1 MELEHSFSVPVPAER
16 AWDVLLDVE
25 RVAPCMPGAT
35 LDSVE
40 GDSIVGRIKVKV
52 GPITMTYA
60 GTAKFTERDTEARVI
75 TLEASGKETRG
86 AGTASASVHSRLLPE
101 GDHTQ
106 VTVQTTLNV
115 TGKPAQFGRGVMN
128 EVGAK
133 LIGIFADNL
142 AAMLAAESAGDADIT
157 EEEEIPGGNVVALA
171 SGTPDEALP
180 IDVLNLSTRA
190 WSSLRHDGIQTLG
203 DLTRRTDQQLLAID
217 GVGPASLT
225 DIKAK
230 LADRGL
236 ALAPAEAS
244 GPSGAAPSQAAAP
257 SRPAAA
263 GAAETP
269 GPAEAAGSA
278 SGGAE
283 SRAAETALPGEPAQS
298 TEAAD
303 LAGAQPADLNGA
315 RQAAAGKHAGA
326 EAETGED
333 LAEVTP
339 IRPARHETP
348 PAAQV
353 PVQREPTAWQ
363 PPDNDAID
371 LLDVAGL
378 PVLKRAAPAAAA
390 LIAVLLV
397 IFGLR
402 RRRARRG

>member
-1 MELEHSFSVPVPAER
+1 
-16 AWDVLLDVE
+16 
-25 RVAPCMPGAT
+25 MPGAT

-40 GDSIVGRIKVKV
+40 GESIAGKIKVKV

-60 GTAKFTERDTEARVI
+60 GTAKFTERDREAGVV

-86 AGTASASVHSRLLPE
+86 AGTASASVRSQLTPQ
-101 GDHTQ
+101 GDHTL
-106 VTVQTTLNV
+106 VTVHTTLNV
-115 TGKPAQFGRGVMN
+115 TGKPAQFGRGVMT
-128 EVGAK
+128 EVGGK

-142 AAMLAAESAGDADIT
+142 AAMLAAESAAEIS
-157 EEEEIPGGNVVALA
+157 EEEELPGGNVVALA
-171 SGTPDEALP
+171 DSTPDEALP

-203 DLTRRTDQQLLAID
+203 DLTRRTGQQLLAID
-217 GVGPASLT
+217 GVGPASLA

-236 ALAPAEAS
+236 SLAPPEA
-244 GPSGAAPSQAAAP
+244 PAPPGAAIPPEAAV
-257 SRPAAA
+257 PAQPAGETGPRGAEEVTETA
-263 GAAETP
+263 GA
-269 GPAEAAGSA
+269 PA
-278 SGGAE
+278 
-283 SRAAETALPGEPAQS
+283 
-298 TEAAD
+298 
-303 LAGAQPADLNGA
+303 ADLNGA
-315 RQAAAGKHAGA
+315 RRAAAGRHAGA
-326 EAETGED
+326 EATAGED

-339 IRPARHETP
+339 IRSARHET

-353 PVQREPTAWQ
+353 PVQREPSGWQ

-378 PVLKRAAPAAAA
+378 PVLKRAVPAAAA
-390 LIAVLLV
+390 LVAVILV

>member
-35 LDSVE
+35 LDSVD
-40 GDSIVGRIKVKV
+40 GDSIAGRIKVKV

-60 GTAKFTERDTEARVI
+60 GTAKFTERDQDAGVV

-86 AGTASASVHSRLLPE
+86 AGTASASVRSQLTPG
-101 GDHTQ
+101 GDHTL
-106 VTVQTTLNV
+106 VTVHTTLNV
-115 TGKPAQFGRGVMN
+115 TGKPAQFGRGVMT
-128 EVGAK
+128 EVGGK

-142 AAMLAAESAGDADIT
+142 AAMLAAEPAAEADT
-157 EEEEIPGGNVVALA
+157 SEEEEIPGGNVVALA
-171 SGTPDEALP
+171 DSTPDEALP
-180 IDVLNLSTRA
+180 IDVLNLSSRA

-217 GVGPASLT
+217 GVGPASLA
-225 DIKAK
+225 DIKAR

-236 ALAPAEAS
+236 ALAPADAVAS
-244 GPSGAAPSQAAAP
+244 KGPDI
-257 SRPAAA
+257 A
-263 GAAETP
+263 GA
-269 GPAEAAGSA
+269 GEAAEPGKTVQT
-278 SGGAE
+278 GQPGKTGQPE
-283 SRAAETALPGEPAQS
+283 AAQPADAGEPA
-298 TEAAD
+298 
-303 LAGAQPADLNGA
+303 ADLNGA
-315 RQAAAGKHAGA
+315 AASAAGRHAAA
-326 EAETGED
+326 EAAADED

-339 IRPARHETP
+339 IRQARHETP
-348 PAAQV
+348 PAAQI
-353 PVQREPTAWQ
+353 PVQREPSGWQ

-378 PVLKRAAPAAAA
+378 PVLKRAVPAAAA